1 MIRLEIE
8 ISTEIMARTRKKTY
22 NFMNMNIY
30 CFSERDCYLQQSA
43 SQITT
48 KLIWDGLLEVKENY
62 GWGRIFY

>member
-1 MIRLEIE
+1 MD
-8 ISTEIMARTRKKTY
+8 
-22 NFMNMNIY
+22 MNIY